1 MAKKYL
7 GTKNVLDREDSVL
20 IVIDVQDKLM
30 PVIANRGKVISNIV
44 RLLKFSKIIGL
55 PVILTEQEKLGS
67 TVSEI
72 KGEIPD
78 VPLIAKSAFN

>member
-1 MAKKYL
+1 MAKKYP
-7 GTKNVLDREDSVL
+7 GTKNLLERGDSIL

-30 PVIANRGKVISNIV
+30 PVIANKGQIIHNIV

-72 KGEIPD
+72 KNEIPD
-78 VPLIAKSAFN
+78 VTPYCKVCF